1 MHSNNSGWH
10 GVCDT
15 LQGVVLR
22 GTLHYGTFLHTHTHT
37 HTHTTLCVKVKV
49 VLTSAG
55 ACARVCV
62 CVCAYMSVWVHCA
75 CMRVCEFINNVL
87 VVSGDVKPSLS
98 VTPVCVVCCSLPIHQ
113 TDLYGVYRSVF
124 SFNSHCLYM
133 YIQDCLQTVRLQPE
147 PPLDVYYVCV
157 AVVRWVCS

>member
-1 MHSNNSGWH
+1 M
-10 GVCDT
+10 
-15 LQGVVLR
+15 R
-22 GTLHYGTFLHTHTHT
+22 
-37 HTHTTLCVKVKV
+37 
-49 VLTSAG
+49 AR
-55 ACARVCV
+55 ACVCV
-62 CVCAYMSVWVHCA
+62 CVCAIMSVWVHRA

-113 TDLYGVYRSVF
+113 TDLYGAYRSVF

-133 YIQDCLQTVRLQPE
+133 YIQDCLQTVHLQPE
-147 PPLDVYYVCV
+147 PPLDVYYVRV

>member
-1 MHSNNSGWH
+1 M
-10 GVCDT
+10 
-15 LQGVVLR
+15 
-22 GTLHYGTFLHTHTHT
+22 
-37 HTHTTLCVKVKV
+37 
-49 VLTSAG
+49 
-55 ACARVCV
+55 
-62 CVCAYMSVWVHCA
+62 HCA

-113 TDLYGVYRSVF
+113 TDLYGAYRSVF

-147 PPLDVYYVCV
+147 PPLYVHYVRTCCCGQV
-157 AVVRWVCS
+157 GVLLKWPLAVMEGLFAGQLASQWCH